1 MLSNELLTELH
12 KLNRADKLRAVQFL
26 VHELAVEEE
35 ALLAPGMHYEVW
47 SPYDAAGAAQTL
59 LTMLEADEQHH
70 DA

>member
-1 MLSNELLTELH
+1 MLSSELLTELQ

-35 ALLAPGMHYEVW
+35 ALLTPGIQYEVW
-47 SPYDAAGAAQTL
+47 SPYDAPGAAQTL
-59 LTMLEADEQHH
+59 LTLLEADKNPR